1 MTMNFR
7 ELHRQLKLWQAENT
21 NVAEAAYAANLR
33 RMRMLLPV
41 VALINLVHVLVFLV
55 QWSGAEADSD
65 IRRWALRLTLT
76 HTVMGC
82 TMGAL
87 AWAAHHLRF
96 ANRGPGGR
104 NLSLAVAAMAMAFLV
119 AMVTIDQRITPNIT
133 PFLTAC
139 FVIGVALYL
148 RPAVSVWLY
157 AGSILLF
164 CIAIGITQDSAAQ
177 LLSNRLNGISA
188 GVMGWALSALLW
200 RKFTMIELQQMQLG
214 KVHAEL
220 QQKQRELERLT
231 RLDGLTGLFN
241 RNTFTELT
249 RAELARAQRQGSA
262 TSLLLLDLD
271 FFKRVNDTWGHPA
284 GDAVLRHVAA
294 LAANTVRS
302 TDLVGRL
309 GGEEFIVLLPATSM
323 DTARRVAEKLRQRL
337 EKSPVQWENTMI
349 PVTASFG
356 LAGTTAVEKRDFESL
371 YTDADKALYL
381 AKQRGRNQVV

>member
-1 MTMNFR
+1 MTMNFKA
-7 ELHRQLKLWQAENT
+7 LYRQLKLWQAENA
-21 NVAEAAYAANLR
+21 NVAEAACAINLR
-33 RMRMLLPV
+33 RMRTLLPI
-41 VALINLVHVLVFLV
+41 VALINWIHATLFLM
-55 QWSGAEADSD
+55 QWSGTEPDSD

-76 HTVMGC
+76 HTAMGC

-87 AWAAHHLRF
+87 AWAAHRLRF

-104 NLSLAVAAMAMAFLV
+104 YLSLAVAAIAMVFV
-119 AMVTIDQRITPNIT
+119 VMIVTIDQRMAPNIT
-133 PFLTAC
+133 TFLTAC
-139 FVIGVALYL
+139 FAIGVALYL
-148 RPAVSVWLY
+148 RPAVSAWLY
-157 AGSILLF
+157 AGSIVLF
-164 CIAIGITQDSAAQ
+164 CVCIGIEQDSAAQ
-177 LLSNRLNGISA
+177 LLSNRLHGISA
-188 GVMGWALSALLW
+188 GILGWALSALLW
-200 RKFTMIELQQMQLG
+200 RKFTVIELQQLQLG
-214 KVHAEL
+214 KFQTEL

-249 RAELARAQRQGSA
+249 RTELARAQRQGSA

-294 LAANTVRS
+294 LTANTVRS

-309 GGEEFIVLLPATSM
+309 GGEEFIVLLPATSL
-323 DTARRVAEKLRQRL
+323 DTARRVAEKLRGRL
-337 EKSPVQWENTMI
+337 EISPVPWENTMI

-356 LAGTTAVEKRDFESL
+356 LAGTTATQKREFESL

-381 AKQRGRNQVV
+381 AKQRGRNNVV

>member
-7 ELHRQLKLWQAENT
+7 ELHRQLKLWQAENAS
-21 NVAEAAYAANLR
+21 VAEAAYAINLR
-33 RMRMLLPV
+33 RMRTLLPV
-41 VALINLVHVLVFLV
+41 AALINALHVLVYSV
-55 QWSGAEADSD
+55 QWSGAEPDSD
-65 IRRWALRLTLT
+65 LRRWALRLTLA
-76 HTVMGC
+76 HTAMGC
-82 TMGAL
+82 TL
-87 AWAAHHLRF
+87 AGLTWAAYHLRF

-104 NLSLAVAAMAMAFLV
+104 NLSLSVASIVMVFVV
-119 AMVTIDQRITPNIT
+119 AMVTFDQRVTPNIT
-133 PFLTAC
+133 A
-139 FVIGVALYL
+139 FVSASFAIGVAMYL
-148 RPAVSVWLY
+148 RPLVAAWLY

-164 CIAIGITQDSAAQ
+164 CVAIGISQDSAAQ
-177 LLSNRLNGISA
+177 LLSNRLGGISA
-188 GVMGWALSALLW
+188 GVLGWALSALLW
-200 RKFTMIELQQMQLG
+200 RKFTVMEIQQAQLA
-214 KVHAEL
+214 KAHAEL

-262 TSLLLLDLD
+262 TTLLLLDLD

-284 GDAVLRHVAA
+284 GDEVLRHVTA

-323 DTARRVAEKLRQRL
+323 DTARRVAEKLRMRL
-337 EKSPVQWENTMI
+337 EKSPVPWENTMI

-356 LAGTTAVEKRDFESL
+356 LAGTTAIENRDFESL
-371 YTDADKALYL
+371 YTDADKALYV